1 MLQNPPLI
9 VAGISFVAG
18 VLFLLAAV
26 RNLKKFRLIRVF
38 KNSLWMFF
46 CILITAI
53 SGLILIANN
62 IYSSFSKETLA
73 AVITVKPQGEQQFIA
88 RVSLPDSSSTE
99 YNISGDMLYID
110 AHILKW
116 NPILNR
122 IGIHTSYKLDRIGGR
137 YNSISDEQEKPRSVY
152 PLGKRKIIDMYS
164 LRKRFLALKPLLD
177 AQYGSATFIS
187 AQKAAV
193 FHVMVSTSG
202 LLVREGTESLK

>member
-1 MLQNPPLI
+1 
-9 VAGISFVAG
+9 
-18 VLFLLAAV
+18 
-26 RNLKKFRLIRVF
+26 
-38 KNSLWMFF
+38 MFF

>member
-38 KNSLWMFF
+38 KNSLLMFF

>member
-1 MLQNPPLI
+1 MLQNPLFI
-9 VAGISFVAG
+9 VSGISFGAG
-18 VLFLLAAV
+18 VLFLLSAV

-38 KNSLWMFF
+38 KNTLSMIF
-46 CILITAI
+46 CLVITAV
-53 SGLILIANN
+53 SGLILIANHT
-62 IYSSFSKETLA
+62 YSSFSKETLA

-88 RVSLPDSSSTE
+88 HVSFPDSSSAK

-187 AQKAAV
+187 AKKAAV
-193 FHVMVSTSG
+193 FQVMVSTSG
-202 LLVREGTESLK
+202 LLVREDSKSSE

>member
-1 MLQNPPLI
+1 MLHNPLFI
-9 VAGISFVAG
+9 ISGISFVTG
-18 VLFLLAAV
+18 VLFLLAVV
-26 RNLKKFRLIRVF
+26 RNLKKFRLVRVF
-38 KNSLWMFF
+38 KNTLSMIF
-46 CILITAI
+46 CLLIAAV
-53 SGLILIANN
+53 SCLVLIANHA
-62 IYSSFSKETLA
+62 YSSFSKETLA

-88 RVSLPDSSSTE
+88 HVSFPDSSSAE

-137 YNSISDEQEKPRSVY
+137 YNSIADEQEKPRSVY
-152 PLGKRKIIDMYS
+152 SLEKRKIIDMYS

-187 AQKAAV
+187 AKKAAV

-202 LLVREGTESLK
+202 LLVREYRE

>member
-1 MLQNPPLI
+1 MLHNPLFI
-9 VAGISFVAG
+9 ISGISFVTG

>member
-1 MLQNPPLI
+1 MLHNPLLI
-9 VAGISFVAG
+9 VSGISFVTG
-18 VLFLLAAV
+18 VLFLLAVV
-26 RNLKKFRLIRVF
+26 RNLKKFRLVRVF
-38 KNSLWMFF
+38 KNTLSMIF
-46 CILITAI
+46 CLLIAAV
-53 SGLILIANN
+53 SGLVLIANHT
-62 IYSSFSKETLA
+62 YSSFSKETLA
-73 AVITVKPQGEQQFIA
+73 AVITVKPQGEQQLIA
-88 RVSLPDSSSTE
+88 HVSFPDSSSAE

-137 YNSISDEQEKPRSVY
+137 YNLISDEQEKSRTVY
-152 PLGKRKIIDMYS
+152 SLGKRKIIDLYS

-187 AQKAAV
+187 AKKAAV

-202 LLVREGTESLK
+202 LLVREYKE

>member
-1 MLQNPPLI
+1 MLQNPLFI
-9 VAGISFVAG
+9 VSGISFGAG
-18 VLFLLAAV
+18 VLFLLSAA

-38 KNSLWMFF
+38 KNTLSMIF
-46 CILITAI
+46 CLLITAV
-53 SGLILIANN
+53 SGLILIANHA
-62 IYSSFSKETLA
+62 YSSFSKETLA
-73 AVITVKPQGEQQFIA
+73 AVIAVKPQGEQQFIA

-152 PLGKRKIIDMYS
+152 SLGKRKIIDLYS
-164 LRKRFLALKPLLD
+164 LRKKFLALRPLLD

-187 AQKAAV
+187 AEKAAV

-202 LLVREGTESLK
+202 LLVREDSKSSK